1 MDKNTVKLYEH
12 GDDLHVASY
21 LFYGDSSNELYFD
34 AAFEKPAT
42 IIAVEDAFTKGR
54 MTIVTEDGKFKPVS
68 FADGE
73 VVTIS
78 AGETVS
84 AVTWSVP
91 ED

>member
-34 AAFEKPAT
+34 EAFEKAAT
-42 IIAVEDAFTKGR
+42 IEAVEDAFTKGR
-54 MTIVTEDGKFKPVS
+54 MTIVSKDGKFKPIA

-78 AGETVS
+78 AGES
-84 AVTWSVP
+84 LAAVKWSVP
-91 ED
+91 EE